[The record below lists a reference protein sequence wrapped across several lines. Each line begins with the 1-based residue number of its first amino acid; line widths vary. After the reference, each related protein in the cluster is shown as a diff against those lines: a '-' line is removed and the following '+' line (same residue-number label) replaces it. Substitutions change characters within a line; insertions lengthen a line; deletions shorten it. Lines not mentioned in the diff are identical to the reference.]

1 MPHLFFSRLLPA
13 TTPSNGELRDCVAV
27 RDCQRQRDKGESGG
41 RKRREGGYG
50 GHAMAMAGSA
60 TCPSTRAS
68 YQLSVSYS
76 CSRKGLNRLGSH
88 AWLLGL
94 RRQRS
99 RFLFPRLSLCMACFS
114 QIQFRKHLIAGNA
127 GVHSNDQQFQNSGVF
142 RSWNQHPLTRFE
154 AWDSSMDAGV
164 TSAAQTTV
172 DEEFTDSNMSSMNG
186 AKPDPYIVL
195 NLGSVS
201 RRVPFQRLAVWTAV
215 VITMFQL
222 RDFVGIIMG
231 TVVLSVI
238 GNSVVSW
245 AEDYLPGRRRLLV
258 ATMYVVILA
267 ALIGVGV
274 MYIPRLTQEGAK
286 LIARIQNEDPYTLVS
301 DKLRSA
307 LGENVT
313 DQLERFLL
321 VMTKPD
327 TVVMESVAGSRTQ
340 RLRALQQM
348 IKEYA
353 GAMVVWLA
361 TLISATSRFALQS
374 LVSLIFSFMLVWDMP
389 AIRRGV
395 QSLKQSRLSIVYEE
409 IAPVI
414 GTFGAIFGKAMQA
427 QSAIAVVNTALTALG
442 LLVLQVSGVGFLSV
456 LVFLCSFVPVAGVI
470 ISTVPIGLVA
480 FTESGLLQL
489 GLVVLMVILIHAVE
503 AYILNPVIY
512 SAHLKLHPLLALG
525 VLVFAEHTLGV
536 WGLLVAVPMAVFF
549 SEYIIK
555 RNSMTMG
562 EDNKYRALPSVPS

>member
-1 MPHLFFSRLLPA
+1 
-13 TTPSNGELRDCVAV
+13 
-27 RDCQRQRDKGESGG
+27 
-41 RKRREGGYG
+41 
-50 GHAMAMAGSA
+50 
-60 TCPSTRAS
+60 
-68 YQLSVSYS
+68 
-76 CSRKGLNRLGSH
+76 
-88 AWLLGL
+88 
-94 RRQRS
+94 
-99 RFLFPRLSLCMACFS
+99 
-114 QIQFRKHLIAGNA
+114 
-127 GVHSNDQQFQNSGVF
+127 
-142 RSWNQHPLTRFE
+142 
-154 AWDSSMDAGV
+154 MDAGV

-186 AKPDPYIVL
+186 AKPDPYIVV

-286 LIARIQNEDPYTLVS
+286 LIARIQTEDPYTLVS

-313 DQLERFLL
+313 DQ
-321 VMTKPD
+321 
-327 TVVMESVAGSRTQ
+327 ESVAGSRTQ

>member
-1 MPHLFFSRLLPA
+1 
-13 TTPSNGELRDCVAV
+13 
-27 RDCQRQRDKGESGG
+27 
-41 RKRREGGYG
+41 
-50 GHAMAMAGSA
+50 MAMAGSA
-60 TCPSTRAS
+60 TCPCTRAS

-76 CSRKGLNRLGSH
+76 CSRKGLNRLGSR

-114 QIQFRKHLIAGNA
+114 QIQFRKHFIAGNA
-127 GVHSNDQQFQNSGVF
+127 GVRSNDQQFQNSGVF

-186 AKPDPYIVL
+186 AKPDPYIVV

-286 LIARIQNEDPYTLVS
+286 LIARIQTEDPYTLVS

>member
-1 MPHLFFSRLLPA
+1 
-13 TTPSNGELRDCVAV
+13 
-27 RDCQRQRDKGESGG
+27 
-41 RKRREGGYG
+41 
-50 GHAMAMAGSA
+50 
-60 TCPSTRAS
+60 
-68 YQLSVSYS
+68 
-76 CSRKGLNRLGSH
+76 
-88 AWLLGL
+88 
-94 RRQRS
+94 
-99 RFLFPRLSLCMACFS
+99 
-114 QIQFRKHLIAGNA
+114 
-127 GVHSNDQQFQNSGVF
+127 
-142 RSWNQHPLTRFE
+142 
-154 AWDSSMDAGV
+154 
-164 TSAAQTTV
+164 
-172 DEEFTDSNMSSMNG
+172 
-186 AKPDPYIVL
+186 
-195 NLGSVS
+195 
-201 RRVPFQRLAVWTAV
+201 
-215 VITMFQL
+215 
-222 RDFVGIIMG
+222 
-231 TVVLSVI
+231 
-238 GNSVVSW
+238 VVSHTH
-245 AEDYLPGRRRLLV
+245 LCNQSV
-258 ATMYVVILA
+258 CLA
-267 ALIGVGV
+267 G
-274 MYIPRLTQEGAK
+274 
-286 LIARIQNEDPYTLVS
+286 TL
-301 DKLRSA
+301 
-307 LGENVT
+307 
-313 DQLERFLL
+313 
-321 VMTKPD
+321 
-327 TVVMESVAGSRTQ
+327 
-340 RLRALQQM
+340 
-348 IKEYA
+348 
-353 GAMVVWLA
+353 
-361 TLISATSRFALQS
+361 S